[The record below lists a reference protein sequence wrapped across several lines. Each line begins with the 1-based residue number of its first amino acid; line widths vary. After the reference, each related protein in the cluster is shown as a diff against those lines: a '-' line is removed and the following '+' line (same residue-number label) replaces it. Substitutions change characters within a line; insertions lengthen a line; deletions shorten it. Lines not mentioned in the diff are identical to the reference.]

1 MNKEV
6 FKEIYLSFFFLGRAP
21 IAPGTFGTL
30 GGVVLAFLVTN
41 YLESN
46 AGEDLF
52 PDSPYQIISSYRGT
66 CPISNGVF
74 RYFCTITDFL
84 YIFRGNIVL
93 TSFGIHF

>member
-41 YLESN
+41 SLESN
-46 AGEDLF
+46 AG
-52 PDSPYQIISSYRGT
+52 
-66 CPISNGVF
+66 
-74 RYFCTITDFL
+74 
-84 YIFRGNIVL
+84 
-93 TSFGIHF
+93 